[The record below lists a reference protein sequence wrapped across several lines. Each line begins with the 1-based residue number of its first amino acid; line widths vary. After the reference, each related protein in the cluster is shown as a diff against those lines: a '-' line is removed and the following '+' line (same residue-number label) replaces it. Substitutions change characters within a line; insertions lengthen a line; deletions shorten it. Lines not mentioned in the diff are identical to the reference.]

1 MQGKQFSFAL
11 LPESVFEQMCKDG
24 RKQRASGVLCSGLMG
39 CASRVDSGGTFRTL
53 GFIAGL
59 SEEVF
64 YARSF
69 CYSPLVIIQKRKHI
83 NWDHID
89 FM

>member
-1 MQGKQFSFAL
+1 MHGKHFSFAL
-11 LPESVFEQMCKDG
+11 LPEAVFEQMCWDG
-24 RKQRASGVLCSGLMG
+24 RNQRASGVLCSGFMG
-39 CASRVDSGGTFRTL
+39 CASRVDSGVTSRTL

-59 SEEVF
+59 AEEVF

-69 CYSPLVIIQKRKHI
+69 CYSPLVMIQKRKHI